1 MIATAE
7 ATRYSRGE
15 LQRRFH
21 MDANATK
28 LDRLTARL
36 GLWSA
41 LLAAATFVLFTICFV
56 AVFLNPPLFVWT
68 NFADYAASAR
78 QNLSIFKSLAQSSML
93 LFAPLYVILI
103 NSIHEVAPKD
113 RQVLT
118 RLGLAFG
125 LLFAVLISVF
135 YFVQLSAVR
144 LSVIKDQL
152 AGLDQIVQAN
162 PYGALSALNMLGWTL
177 FFGLSSLFL
186 APAFSG
192 SRLANLIRWLFVI
205 NGVMC
210 LLGGIGYALE
220 ITTLVFFTINIGM
233 GGAVTLLTIAL
244 CFYFKRLERQATHE
258 LGTASL
264 PKD

>member
-1 MIATAE
+1 
-7 ATRYSRGE
+7 
-15 LQRRFH
+15 
-21 MDANATK
+21 MDANAPQLT
-28 LDRLTARL
+28 RLTTRL
-36 GLWSA
+36 GFWSA
-41 LLAAATFVLFTICFV
+41 LLAAATFILFTICFV

-68 NFADYAASAR
+68 DFAAYAASAR
-78 QNLSIFKSLAQSSML
+78 QNQSIFKSLAQLSML
-93 LFAPLYVILI
+93 LFAPLYVIVI
-103 NSIHEVAPKD
+103 NSVHEVAPRD

-118 RLGLAFG
+118 RLGLTFG
-125 LLFAVLISVF
+125 LLFAVLISGF

-192 SRLANLIRWLFVI
+192 DRLAKVIRWLFVI
-205 NGVMC
+205 NGIMC
-210 LLGGIGYALE
+210 LLGGIGYVLE
-220 ITTLVFFTINIGM
+220 ITALVFFTINFGM

-244 CFYFKRLERQATHE
+244 CFYFRRLERSANHE
-258 LGTASL
+258 PSAASL

>member
-1 MIATAE
+1 MN
-7 ATRYSRGE
+7 GE
-15 LQRRFH
+15 V
-21 MDANATK
+21 TK
-28 LDRLTARL
+28 LNRLAARL
-36 GLWSA
+36 GFWSA
-41 LLAAATFVLFTICFV
+41 LLAAATFILFTICFV

-68 NFADYAASAR
+68 NFADYVATAK
-78 QNLSIFKSLAQSSML
+78 QNQSIFKSLAQLSML

-103 NSIHEVAPKD
+103 NSIHEAAPAAK
-113 RQVLT
+113 RVSM
-118 RLGLAFG
+118 RLGLSFG
-125 LLFAVLISVF
+125 LMFAVLVGGF

-144 LSVIKDQL
+144 LSVIKEQL
-152 AGLDQIVQAN
+152 AGLEQIVQAN

-192 SRLANLIRWLFVI
+192 SRLTNFIRWLFVI

-220 ITTLVFFTINIGM
+220 ITALVFFTINFGM

-244 CFYFKRLERQATHE
+244 AIYFNRLAKQATV
-258 LGTASL
+258 
-264 PKD
+264 